1 MPQLRLIT
9 INYWE
14 NILHAIKVL
23 KVLIATPQIMQFPQ
37 SKAHESHRKNC
48 KEKAQLNHHGLRF
61 QQ

>member
-23 KVLIATPQIMQFPQ
+23 KVLIATPQIMQFPH
-37 SKAHESHRKNC
+37 SEAHESNHKNC